1 MDSAQID
8 RLARSL
14 SADSI
19 TATTAA
25 GSGHPT
31 SSMSAS
37 HLVASLL
44 ANHFRF
50 RLDRPEHPAN
60 DRLVLSKGHAAPL
73 LYSALAA
80 AGVIHRDSLN
90 ELRTSGGVL
99 EGHPVPGLPLI
110 DVATGSL
117 GQGLA
122 NGLGMALGIRR
133 LGSPARV
140 WVIVGD
146 SEMAEG
152 SVWEA
157 MALASHHGV
166 SNLVAIVDMNRLG
179 QTGPTMYG
187 WDAGVYADRA
197 EAFGWRPIIVDGH
210 DPDDIDAALGSAAGA
225 DGPTM
230 IIARTVKGHGVSFLA
245 DQPGKHGEALSEEE
259 TAAALGE
266 LAVAKP
272 VGLEFREPPA
282 FDPGPAVIGVPQRP
296 VYEDGVA
303 TRNAF
308 GEALATEAL
317 ADPTVVVVDAEV
329 GNSTRTQQVADRSP
343 DSFVQMYI
351 AEQAMVGVAVGLDAV
366 GLRPV
371 VASFAAFLS
380 RAHDFFRMA
389 AIGRANLIVA
399 GSHAGV
405 SIGEDG
411 PSQMGIDDIAMM
423 RAIPGTTV
431 LYPADG
437 NATVAL
443 LAAALGRPGITY
455 LRTTRGVTPRLYGAD
470 AEFRVGGSH
479 VLRSSVGDVA
489 TVVAAGVTVFEAL
502 HAAEALAGDGLPVQ
516 VIDAYSVEPI
526 DRHTLRQAML
536 ETGRMIVV
544 EDHSVAGGLG
554 DAVAEAVGD
563 LPSGSIDRLAV
574 RSFPGSAD
582 PATQRRL
589 AGIDADA
596 ICTKVRE
603 IVERRI

>member
-1 MDSAQID
+1 MDSAHID
-8 RLARSL
+8 LLARSL

-19 TATTAA
+19 SATTAA

-37 HLVASLL
+37 HLLATLL

-50 RLDRPEHPAN
+50 DVDRPDHPAN

-73 LYSALAA
+73 LYAALAA
-80 AGVIHRDSLN
+80 AGIIGRESLN
-90 ELRTSGGVL
+90 GLRTVGGVL

-122 NGLGMALGIRR
+122 NGLGMAMGMRKLR
-133 LGSPARV
+133 SPGRV

-166 SNLVAIVDMNRLG
+166 ANLVAILDMNRLG

-187 WDAGVYADRA
+187 WDPDVYAERA
-197 EAFGWRPIIVDGH
+197 ASFGWMTVVVDGH
-210 DPDDIDAALGSAAGA
+210 DPDDIDRALAAAGSASS
-225 DGPTM
+225 PTM

-245 DQPGKHGEALSEEE
+245 DQPGKHGEALSEDERD
-259 TAAALGE
+259 AALDE
-266 LAVAKP
+266 LDLVSPIGVA
-272 VGLEFREPPA
+272 FDEPPA

-296 VYEDGVA
+296 VYDEAVA
-303 TRNAF
+303 TRDAF
-308 GEALATEAL
+308 GDALAAEAS

-329 GNSTRTQQVADRSP
+329 GNSTRTDKVSDRSP
-343 DSFVQMYI
+343 DSFVQMFI

-366 GLRPV
+366 GFRPV

-389 AIGRANLIVA
+389 AIGRANMIVA

-443 LAAALGRPGITY
+443 LATALGRSGMTY
-455 LRTTRGVTPRLYGAD
+455 LRTTRGATPHLYGPD
-470 AEFRVGGSH
+470 AEFPVGGSH

-502 HAAEALAGDGLPVQ
+502 DAAEALAGDGLPVQ
-516 VIDAYSVEPI
+516 VIDVYSVEPI

-596 ICTKVRE
+596 ICAKVRE
-603 IVERRI
+603 VVERRI

>member
-1 MDSAQID
+1 
-8 RLARSL
+8 
-14 SADSI
+14 
-19 TATTAA
+19 
-25 GSGHPT
+25 
-31 SSMSAS
+31 
-37 HLVASLL
+37 
-44 ANHFRF
+44 
-50 RLDRPEHPAN
+50 
-60 DRLVLSKGHAAPL
+60 
-73 LYSALAA
+73 
-80 AGVIHRDSLN
+80 
-90 ELRTSGGVL
+90 VL

-187 WDAGVYADRA
+187 WDAGVYAERA
-197 EAFGWRPIIVDGH
+197 EAFGWRPLSVDGH
-210 DPDDIDAALGSAAGA
+210 EPADIDPALESAGSA

-245 DQPGKHGEALSEEE
+245 DQPGRHGEALSEDE
-259 TAAALGE
+259 TAAALRE

-282 FDPGPAVIGVPQRP
+282 FDPGPAVIAVPQRP

-303 TRNAF
+303 TRDAF
-308 GEALATEAL
+308 GEALAAEVA
-317 ADPTVVVVDAEV
+317 ADSTVVVADAEV
-329 GNSTRTQQVADRSP
+329 GNSTRTDKVKEHTP
-343 DSFVQMYI
+343 DSFLQMYI

-366 GLRPV
+366 GFRPV
-371 VASFAAFLS
+371 VATFAAFLS
-380 RAHDFFRMA
+380 RAHDFIRMA
-389 AIGRANLIVA
+389 AIGRANMIIS

-411 PSQMGIDDIAMM
+411 PSQMGIDDLAMM

-437 NATVAL
+437 NATVSL
-443 LAAALGRPGITY
+443 LAAALDRPGLNYI
-455 LRTTRGVTPRLYGAD
+455 RTTRGVTPHLYGAD
-470 AEFRVGGSH
+470 VAFRVGGSH
-479 VLRSSVGDVA
+479 LLRSTVGDVA
-489 TVVAAGVTVFEAL
+489 TVVAAGATVFEAL
-502 HAAEALAGDGLPVQ
+502 EAAEALGAEGLPVQ

-526 DRHTLRQAML
+526 DREALRRALL
-536 ETGRMIVV
+536 ETGRIIVV
-544 EDHSVAGGLG
+544 EDHSVAGGLA
-554 DAVAEAVGD
+554 DAVSEAVGD
-563 LPSGSIDRLAV
+563 LPTGSIDRLAV

-582 PATQRRL
+582 PAAQRRL

-596 ICTKVRE
+596 ICAKVRE
-603 IVERRI
+603 VVERRV